1 MDHAMSPLSPEQIE
15 RLARKRAAA
24 KMGWFIHASVYTVVN
39 VLLLIAAQAA
49 FGHRTWSIFPAFG
62 WGIGLA
68 MHGLAVFVL
77 GGGSPL
83 RRQLER
89 RERERLVTE
98 QGLRDPW

>member
-1 MDHAMSPLSPEQIE
+1 MNADNPQNRELE
-15 RLARKRAAA
+15 RLARKRAGA
-24 KMGWFIHASVYTVVN
+24 KMGWYIHAIVFVLVN
-39 VLLLIAAQAA
+39 AMLLLAAQATVGYRA
-49 FGHRTWSIFPAFG
+49 WSVFPLLG

-77 GGGSPL
+77 GGGSSW
-83 RRQLER
+83 RRQLEQ

>member
-1 MDHAMSPLSPEQIE
+1 MERTMSSLSPEQID

-24 KMGWFIHASVYTVVN
+24 KMGWFIHASVYVVVN
-39 VLLLIAAQAA
+39 TLLLLASSAV
-49 FGHRTWSIFPAFG
+49 FGHRAWSLFPAFG

-89 RERERLVTE
+89 RERDRLVTE
-98 QGLRDPW
+98 QGVRDPW